1 MRLEQLEYVRAVSE
15 HGSLRRAGE
24 HLHVS
29 QPALSEAITK
39 LEHELGV
46 SLLDRHRSGTRI
58 NDTGRELLPRI
69 VEVLDATERLRAA
82 ARGESLFHRPTRVGS
97 VYFGVTAV
105 VLPAMRALEGD
116 DEHTAV
122 DLRQLRHEQ
131 VQSGLRDGS
140 LDIGLVTLLPGD
152 DTHPDL
158 VATDLVHGRPV
169 ALLPGDHPLASKPA
183 VTVDD
188 LRQEVYVG
196 ARSGYLMHRVAHRV
210 FGDSPP
216 LKWHT
221 ADSADV
227 CRRMVSSGLGVAL
240 MPEFTLVDDPLEAAG
255 TLVQRPIADE
265 DTVIR
270 MVMLRRRGVRP
281 TPAAQA
287 LFDHLRRHAA
297 KHVSAAS

>member
-29 QPALSEAITK
+29 QPALSEALTK

-46 SLLDRHRSGTRI
+46 TLLDRHRSGTRI
-58 NDTGRELLPRI
+58 NETGRELLPRI
-69 VEVLDATERLRAA
+69 IEVLDATDRLRAA
-82 ARGESLFHRPTRVGS
+82 ALGESRYHRPTRVGS

-105 VLPAMRALEGD
+105 VLPAMRSHEID
-116 DEHTAV
+116 QEHTAI
-122 DLRQLRHEQ
+122 DLSQLRHED
-131 VQSGLRDGS
+131 VQNGLRDGS

-152 DTHPDL
+152 DIHPDL
-158 VATDLVHGRPV
+158 VATELVDGRPV
-169 ALLPGDHPLASKPA
+169 AILPGTHHLAQKAA
-183 VTVDD
+183 VTIDD
-188 LRQEVYVG
+188 LRQEVFVG

-221 ADSADV
+221 ADGADV
-227 CRRMVSSGLGVAL
+227 AKQMVSSGLGVGL
-240 MPEFTLVDDPLEAAG
+240 MPDFTLTEDPLVTAG
-255 TLVQRPIADE
+255 TLALRPIDDE
-265 DTVIR
+265 TTVIR

-287 LFDHLRRHAA
+287 FFDHLRHHAGE
-297 KHVSAAS
+297 HITAAT

>member
-24 HLHVS
+24 HLGVS
-29 QPALSEAITK
+29 QPALSEAVTR
-39 LEHELGV
+39 LEQELGV
-46 SLLDRHRSGTRI
+46 TLLDRHRSGTRI
-58 NDTGRELLPRI
+58 NETGRELLPRI

-82 ARGESLFHRPTRVGS
+82 ARGESRFHRPTRIGS

-105 VLPAMRALEGD
+105 VLPAMRSQGVD
-116 DEHTAV
+116 DEHTSV
-122 DLRQLRHEQ
+122 DLRQMRHEE
-131 VQSGLRDGS
+131 VQNALRDGS
-140 LDIGLVTLLPGD
+140 IDIGLVTLLPGD
-152 DTHPDL
+152 DAHPDL
-158 VATDLVHGRPV
+158 VPTELVNGRPV
-169 ALLPGDHPLASKPA
+169 ALLPAGHRLAAEPA
-183 VTVDD
+183 VSVDE

-196 ARSGYLMHRVAHRV
+196 ARTGYLMHRVAHRV

-227 CRRMVSSGLGVAL
+227 CRRMVASGLGVAL
-240 MPEFTLVDDPLEAAG
+240 MPDFTLVDEPLEAAG
-255 TLVQRPIADE
+255 TVVARPLEDE

-270 MVMLRRRGVRP
+270 MVLLRRRGARP

-287 LFDHLRRHAA
+287 LFEHLRHHAARHAA
-297 KHVSAAS
+297 ARI

>member
-29 QPALSEAITK
+29 QPALSEALTK

-46 SLLDRHRSGTRI
+46 TLLDRHRTGTRI
-58 NDTGRELLPRI
+58 NETGRELLPRI
-69 VEVLDATERLRAA
+69 VEILDAADRLRAA
-82 ARGESLFHRPTRVGS
+82 ARGESRFHRPTRVGS

-105 VLPAMRALEGD
+105 VLPAMRSHGID
-116 DEHTAV
+116 HEHTAI
-122 DLRQLRHEQ
+122 DLSQLRHEE
-131 VQSGLRDGS
+131 VQTGLRDGS

-152 DTHPDL
+152 DLHPDL
-158 VATDLVHGRPV
+158 VATELVDGRPV
-169 ALLPGDHPLASKPA
+169 AVLPGDHPLAAKSF
-183 VTVDD
+183 VTIDD
-188 LRQEVYVG
+188 LRQEVFVG
-196 ARSGYLMHRVAHRV
+196 ARPGYLMHRVAHRV

-221 ADSADV
+221 ADGADV
-227 CRRMVSSGLGVAL
+227 CKQMVSSGLGVAL
-240 MPEFTLVDDPLEAAG
+240 MPDFTLVEDPLVAAG
-255 TLVQRPIADE
+255 TLALRPIDDE
-265 DTVIR
+265 VTVIR

-287 LFDHLRRHAA
+287 LFDHLQHHAGE
-297 KHVSAAS
+297 HITSSI